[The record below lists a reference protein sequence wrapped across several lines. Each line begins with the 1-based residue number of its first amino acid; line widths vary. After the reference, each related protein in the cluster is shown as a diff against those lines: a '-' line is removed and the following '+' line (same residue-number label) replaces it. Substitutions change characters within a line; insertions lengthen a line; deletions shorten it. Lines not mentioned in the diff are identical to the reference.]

1 MTTFTD
7 TPWDGSP
14 SRWSSTDDY
23 CRDCMI
29 DENEPGKQKVQA
41 LCKLPYREPNGGAV
55 NKGALRSIAGVL
67 QGSMGG
73 LKGVSMDAKRAA
85 AKKCLAL
92 MKEAKMQ
99 IGDGLY
105 RAAGEEPPK

>member
-1 MTTFTD
+1 
-7 TPWDGSP
+7 
-14 SRWSSTDDY
+14 
-23 CRDCMI
+23 MI